1 MDSKNNELE
10 ERKIRLEIAK
20 NIFDEVLEA
29 NLHQSEISARL
40 LIPVAFLTAA
50 AVSLF
55 KLFVDEEISVTFME
69 ADIISILFLLYILFT
84 LGGILVFFEA
94 IGPSFFLENLPIP
107 TEKQKNP
114 KSALFFKF
122 IAEIDIDRWIGHFC
136 RKEQDKSEEFLE
148 LADLQEKLI
157 YDYIAES
164 SLLAKK
170 AQGKVK
176 DNLFAHLF
184 FYLSFCCLLLMTCIG
199 ILSYLDVSRWFIL
212 FLSVVIAHIFGYIEV
227 QVFRK
232 YRKEVKTYRKGLEKE
247 VRKK

>member
-1 MDSKNNELE
+1 MDNKNDGLE
-10 ERKIRLEIAK
+10 DRKMRLEIAR

-50 AVSLF
+50 AISLF
-55 KLFVDEEISVTFME
+55 RLFVDKEVTVTVMKT
-69 ADIISILFLLYILFT
+69 DVIPILFLLYILFT
-84 LGGILVFFEA
+84 MSGILVFFEV

-107 TEKQKNP
+107 SKKQKNP
-114 KSALFFKF
+114 KSTLFFKF
-122 IAEIDIDRWIGHFC
+122 IAETDIDRWIGHFC

-148 LADLQEKLI
+148 IADLQEKLI

-176 DNLFAHLF
+176 DNLFAHLL
-184 FYLSFCCLLLMTCIG
+184 FYLSFCCFLLMACIG
-199 ILSYLDVSRWFIL
+199 ILGYLKVSEWVMF
-212 FLSVVIAHIFGYIEV
+212 FLSVVIVHIFGYIEV

-232 YRKEVKTYRKGLEKE
+232 YRKEVKTYKKGLEKE
-247 VRKK
+247 VRRE

>member
-1 MDSKNNELE
+1 MNNESE

-55 KLFVDEEISVTFME
+55 GFFVDKGISVTFME
-69 ADIISILFLLYILFT
+69 TDITPIIPILFLLYILFT
-84 LGGILVFFEA
+84 LGGILVFFEV

-122 IAEIDIDRWIGHFC
+122 IAEIDIDKWIGHFC

-148 LADLQEKLI
+148 IADLQEKLI

-170 AQGKVK
+170 TQGKVK

-184 FYLSFCCLLLMTCIG
+184 FYLSFCCLLLMACIG
-199 ILSYLDVSRWFIL
+199 ILSYLEVSDWFIL

-247 VRKK
+247 VKKK